1 MRQIA
6 VLNDEPYPRVGE
18 LRRLQRPSGLLD
30 RYVPAQLI
38 RRQFRNKLVKSDWV
52 FVIFWPRRPELSG
65 GVEPTG
71 ECRQTLAG
79 HTDAVLSV
87 AVSSD
92 GTTAVSGSADKT
104 VRVWDLTTGEC
115 RQTLAGTRMG
125 CSAWSSPA
133 TARRTGVGV
142 GGQDRPR
149 LGPHDGGVPSDLGGH
164 TDGVLSVAVSSAA
177 IYD

>member
-65 GVEPTG
+65 GVEP
-71 ECRQTLAG
+71 EARQR
-79 HTDAVLSV
+79 
-87 AVSSD
+87 
-92 GTTAVSGSADKT
+92 GTTTSA
-104 VRVWDLTTGEC
+104 
-115 RQTLAGTRMG
+115 
-125 CSAWSSPA
+125 S
-133 TARRTGVGV
+133 
-142 GGQDRPR
+142 
-149 LGPHDGGVPSDLGGH
+149 
-164 TDGVLSVAVSSAA
+164 
-177 IYD
+177 

>member
-30 RYVPAQLI
+30 HYVPAQLI

-115 RQTLAGTRMG
+115 RQTLAG
-125 CSAWSSPA
+125 
-133 TARRTGVGV
+133 
-142 GGQDRPR
+142 
-149 LGPHDGGVPSDLGGH
+149 H
-164 TDGVLSVAVSSAA
+164 TDGVLSVSAWLSPA
-177 IYD
+177 ADLLV

>member
-79 HTDAVLSV
+79 HTDAVL
-87 AVSSD
+87 AQRGRLQRRHD
-92 GTTAVSGSADKT
+92 G
-104 VRVWDLTTGEC
+104 
-115 RQTLAGTRMG
+115 
-125 CSAWSSPA
+125 
-133 TARRTGVGV
+133 GVGV

-149 LGPHDGGVPSDLGGH
+149 LGPHDGGVPSNLCGAHGW
-164 TDGVLSVAVSSAA
+164 GAQRGCLERL